1 MPTPGTENAMEM
13 KEYKFPDEIEIEQ
26 EGDDVKVE
34 AKEDAKAKV
43 KADIDIEVEDD
54 TPEQDRGREPLPKE
68 IVQELEA
75 DELDEYSEKVKVRL
89 KQMKK
94 VWHDER
100 REKERALREQQEAI
114 ELAKRIM
121 QENNALK
128 SRLNTGEQALVESF
142 KESAVRELEMAKRE
156 YREAYEAGDAD
167 KLVEAQEKIAAAKIK
182 AEKVNNYRPTPL
194 QTDNFDVQPQQ
205 ELQQAPRR
213 DPKAS
218 AWQERNQ
225 WFGQDEEMTSLA
237 LGLHE
242 KLVKQHGLA
251 YATTDEYYK
260 RIDENMRKRFPEYF
274 GDDED
279 KTPVETQQRTK
290 PSTVV
295 APATRSTS
303 SKKVR
308 LTQSQV
314 AIAKKLGLTPEQYVR
329 ELLKMEAQ

>member
-1 MPTPGTENAMEM
+1 MADNKMEM
-13 KEYKFPDEIEIEQ
+13 EDYKFPDEVEDKDEGKENTKSEAEFEIEI
-26 EGDDVKVE
+26 
-34 AKEDAKAKV
+34 
-43 KADIDIEVEDD
+43 EDD
-54 TPEQDRGREPLPKE
+54 TPAQDKGKEPLPKE
-68 IVQELEA
+68 LVNELEN
-75 DELDEYSEKVKVRL
+75 DEMEEYSEKVKIRL

-100 REKERALREQQEAI
+100 REKERATREQQEAI
-114 ELAKRIM
+114 ALAQRM
-121 QENNALK
+121 LQENNALK
-128 SRLNTGEQALVESF
+128 ARLTSGEQALVDSY
-142 KESAVRELEMAKRE
+142 KESVNHELETAKRE

-167 KLVEAQEKIAAAKIK
+167 KLVEAQEKIATAKIR
-182 AEKVNNYRPTPL
+182 ADKVNNFKPTPL
-194 QTDNFDVQPQQ
+194 QEEKYVVQTQQ
-205 ELQQAPRR
+205 EPQTPRR
-213 DPKAS
+213 DPKAAS
-218 AWQERNQ
+218 WQERNQ

-260 RIDENMRKRFPEYF
+260 RIDENMRKRFPEQF
-274 GDDED
+274 EEPEV
-279 KTPVETQQRTK
+279 KTAETRTK

-329 ELLKMEAQ
+329 ELMKMEA

>member
-1 MPTPGTENAMEM
+1 MAENKMDME
-13 KEYKFPDEIEIEQ
+13 EFKFPDEVEDTKADAKPEAEFEIEI
-26 EGDDVKVE
+26 
-34 AKEDAKAKV
+34 
-43 KADIDIEVEDD
+43 EDD
-54 TPEQDRGREPLPKE
+54 TPVQDKGKEPLPKE
-68 IVQELEA
+68 LVNELEN
-75 DELDEYSEKVKVRL
+75 DEMEEYSEKVKIRL

-100 REKERALREQQEAI
+100 REKERATREQQEA
-114 ELAKRIM
+114 LALAQKVL

-128 SRLNTGEQALVESF
+128 ARLSSGEQALVDSY
-142 KESAVRELEMAKRE
+142 KESVNHELEAAKRE

-167 KLVEAQEKIAAAKIK
+167 KLVEAQEKIASAKIR
-182 AEKVNNYRPTPL
+182 ADKVQNFKPTPL
-194 QTDNFDVQPQQ
+194 QEEKFVVQTQQ
-205 ELQQAPRR
+205 EPQTPRR
-213 DPKAS
+213 DPKAAS
-218 AWQERNQ
+218 WQERNQ

-260 RIDENMRKRFPEYF
+260 RIDENMRKRFPENF
-274 GDDED
+274 EEPEV
-279 KTPVETQQRTK
+279 KTAETRTK

-329 ELLKMEAQ
+329 ELMKMEA